1 MMKSI
6 RYALYCCVVLSLLV
20 GCTKT
25 ENAQDAKKPE
35 QAQSTHITEIPVNF
49 SNVVR
54 AESNLMFKQAIER
67 ANGVNKFHHTR
78 EAATQHTQLI
88 VRSQSDML
96 YSHGVFDASKQ
107 VTVKMPDLITGYHS
121 VHIFDANHA
130 QIAMAY
136 ANETITI
143 TPDMI
148 TTEDKHVYMLMR
160 TSVAN
165 GLEAAHKSQDSV
177 VVTADS
183 DTPYQDAKYSEEQ
196 LKFAKRFMAGINI
209 LDLLKGQTASYQ
221 EIDTS
226 KGIPVGDDLVSY
238 QYIATSLLGWG
249 LMPNAH
255 AYYIVT
261 YVKGTDCGVI
271 EIDNPPLQYD
281 NSGYWSLTA
290 YGFDGYLRTE
300 KTAISITNAIKNEAG
315 GYSIWV
321 GNTPECRSK
330 PNYLDMPEGGASLVL
345 RMYRPTSVSEAK
357 AYEKK
362 VQEVN
367 NK

>member
-1 MMKSI
+1 MKSI
-6 RYALYCCVVLSLLV
+6 RYAMVCCAALTLLV
-20 GCTKT
+20 AGCTTT
-25 ENAQDAKKPE
+25 ERAQT
-35 QAQSTHITEIPVNF
+35 THTEIPVNF

-160 TSVAN
+160 TSVDN

-183 DTPYQDAKYSEEQ
+183 DTPYQDAKYDEEQ
-196 LKFAKRFMAGINI
+196 LKFAKRFMAGINK